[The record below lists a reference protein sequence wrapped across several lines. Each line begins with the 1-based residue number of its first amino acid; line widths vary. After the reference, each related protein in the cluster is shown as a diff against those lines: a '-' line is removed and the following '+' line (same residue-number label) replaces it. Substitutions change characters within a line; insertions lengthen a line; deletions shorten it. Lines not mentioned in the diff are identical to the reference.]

1 MSRQKSPESLQQR
14 INTLLHSNPVAFAIE
29 EPKEESVDAISN
41 LLARAELQLEVAQDR
56 VDRLRWELEK
66 ARS

>member
-1 MSRQKSPESLQQR
+1 MSQQRAAGSLQQR
-14 INTLLHSNPVAFAIE
+14 INDLLHSNPVAFAIE
-29 EPKEESVDAISN
+29 EPKEESVDALST
-41 LLARAELQLEVAQDR
+41 LLARAERELEVAQTR

>member
-1 MSRQKSPESLQQR
+1 VSQQKPTESLQQR
-14 INTLLHSNPVAFAIE
+14 INDLLHSNPVAFAIE

-41 LLARAELQLEVAQDR
+41 LLARAEIQLKTAQDR
-56 VDRLRWELEK
+56 VDRLKWELEK